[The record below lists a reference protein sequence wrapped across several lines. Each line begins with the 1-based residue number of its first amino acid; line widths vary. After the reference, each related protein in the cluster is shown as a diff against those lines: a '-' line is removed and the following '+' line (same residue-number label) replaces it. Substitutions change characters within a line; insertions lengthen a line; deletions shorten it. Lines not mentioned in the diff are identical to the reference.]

1 MTIYNTYDQ
10 LAELIAGLD
19 PAKVLALKATDEM
32 QTRLENLIEK
42 SKESS
47 LDRREKDELDHYIAL
62 ERLIRLAKIRAQSP
76 EQAS

>member
-47 LDRREKDELDHYIAL
+47 LDRREKDELDHYIVL